1 MSLTKNTSYES
12 ALFGL
17 WLNWVI
23 AGGVLFI
30 PNLVSVYAPPQL
42 IPIITYALAGALFI
56 YNKSSLRSRKAVCPL
71 LPTIAMR
78 TLFMSATIM
87 VIISIIYRRGLIT
100 YFYDQNTINSAK
112 PFVTSLII
120 SPVVFVNTLW
130 ESLRGKKDSAC
141 HTCFITLGS
150 STERGFLGKL
160 FVQESRYQRLF
171 LLAIATVL
179 TIVTWGYYT
188 FFYINV
194 NINIPDRFFFG
205 WVPVILFLVSIF
217 YIGARCFT
225 IWAYN
230 FQDTEGSYNR
240 LDGSSSLRILIISG
254 DTMFLSRQ
262 DDISDS
268 DDDDNYYDTPASLA
282 MHFTEKLSKQKAARL
297 LCDISKLNESD
308 FELRF
313 MYASSEASGER
324 NTFHYICCPN
334 SSDVLEESGFKG
346 KWYNLSQIERMLHN
360 RELTPML
367 AAEIHRLYTVTM
379 AWKTYDADGNRLYK
393 VKNYHPLFRLN
404 GICDW
409 DVDFNSPLW
418 LEVSRFNED
427 KPLFRFRRMLRRI
440 FDDR

>member
-1 MSLTKNTSYES
+1 MSSVRNTSHES

-17 WLNWVI
+17 WLNWII
-23 AGGVLFI
+23 AGGALFV
-30 PNLVSVYAPPQL
+30 PNLVSVYSPPQL
-42 IPIITYALAGALFI
+42 IPLITYALAGALYI
-56 YNKSSLRSRKAVCPL
+56 YNKTSLRSRKAVCPL

-78 TLFMSATIM
+78 TLFISATIM

-100 YFYDQNTINSAK
+100 YFYDQDSINAAK

-120 SPVVFVNTLW
+120 SPVVLINTLW
-130 ESLRGKKDSAC
+130 ANLRGKKYSAC
-141 HTCFITLGS
+141 HICMISLGPK
-150 STERGFLGKL
+150 TERGFIGTL
-160 FVQESRYQRLF
+160 FAQESRFQRLF
-171 LLAIATVL
+171 LLAISVVL

-194 NINIPDRFFFG
+194 NLNIPDRFFFG
-205 WVPVILFLVSIF
+205 WVPVILFIISVF

-225 IWAYN
+225 LWAYY
-230 FQDTEGSYNR
+230 FQDTEGSLNR
-240 LDGSSSLRILIISG
+240 DNGTSNLRILIISG

-262 DDISDS
+262 EDLSEDM
-268 DDDDNYYDTPASLA
+268 DNNCFDTPASLA
-282 MHFTEKLSKQKAARL
+282 LHFTENLSKQKAANM
-297 LCDISKLNESD
+297 LCDLSQLNTSD

-313 MYASSEASGER
+313 MYTSYEASR
-324 NTFHYICCPN
+324 DCNTFHYICCPTTPE
-334 SSDVLEESGFKG
+334 VLNESGFKG
-346 KWYNLSQIERMLHN
+346 KWYNLSQIERMIHN
-360 RELTPML
+360 HELTPML

-379 AWKTYDADGNRLYK
+379 AWKTYDADGFRLYK

-440 FDDR
+440 FASS